1 MRTAHISHRQ
11 AEAAHEGFDAD
22 VSAAQEHADLLF
34 DLVNSD
40 GFEFADHAVE
50 GVELELTADEQRAMF
65 DFLHDFTDAPRAH
78 RARRR
83 SGREALRSLPRLVT
97 VPAAVDTAA
106 A

>member
-1 MRTAHISHRQ
+1 MRSAHISHRQ

-22 VSAAQEHADLLF
+22 VSAAQERAELLF
-34 DLVNSD
+34 DLTSAD
-40 GFEFADHAVE
+40 GFEFADHAVQ

-65 DFLHDFTDAPRAH
+65 DFLHDFTDGRRAH
-78 RARRR
+78 RTRRR

-97 VPAAVDTAA
+97 APVVDDTAA